1 MCGVVARGCVAGT
14 GQARG
19 SEDQRGAMRSAP
31 SMRMVSPL
39 R

>member
-1 MCGVVARGCVAGT
+1 MGTEKAAPESESEAAVACDA
-14 GQARG
+14 
-19 SEDQRGAMRSAP
+19 DYRGAMRSAP